1 METPNALKSKSVF
14 DTRDTSAPRL
24 TPTNQSMSASLKERL
39 KRTRRSFN
47 SPFTVAK
54 RLRINAEAQTDLKAP
69 TVSPEAAG
77 AQDRGETDSNNKDVS
92 WESAEVTGVCRN
104 RPAQRSC
111 TGMVTEATHGTSCLT
126 GVEQSSQSDLF
137 HLRDRLK
144 REVREKEETLRRLK
158 MVQMYRTKNDLDE
171 LQCLVNKWRSCS
183 QAVLYELQ
191 SALSTDG
198 SKLSLTQLID
208 HFGLEEHILHYNR
221 TEEDFTDV

>member
-1 METPNALKSKSVF
+1 
-14 DTRDTSAPRL
+14 
-24 TPTNQSMSASLKERL
+24 MSASLKERL

-92 WESAEVTGVCRN
+92 WER
-104 RPAQRSC
+104 
-111 TGMVTEATHGTSCLT
+111 
-126 GVEQSSQSDLF
+126 VEQSSQSDLF
-137 HLRDRLK
+137 NLRDGLK

-208 HFGLEEHILHYNR
+208 RFGLEEHILHYNR